1 MREEED
7 NLSRMLDRLI
17 QEARRISLGLR
28 VETGEVEAESVDPM
42 RAEQVAR
49 RCVGMASSLL
59 GERDELSAAEI
70 MKWFGDRRELARQ
83 KLSKLGVRERQIVL
97 LVGHGYANKQCA
109 SILGVSEKTIEKYRG
124 LAGKKLSLNSAAEFA
139 QLIAAADLLAE
150 SNGTVRADGRE
161 PSQPSSSMADRKRS
175 FSPEGV
181 AGAC

>member
-1 MREEED
+1 MQEVEED

-17 QEARRISLGLR
+17 REARRISRGLR
-28 VETGEVEAESVDPM
+28 VETGEPESESSDPM
-42 RAEQVAR
+42 RAHQIAK

-59 GERDELSAAEI
+59 GERDELSAAQI

-109 SILGVSEKTIEKYRG
+109 AILGVSEKTIEKYRG

-150 SNGTVRADGRE
+150 SNGTVRADSLDQTAVGT
-161 PSQPSSSMADRKRS
+161 
-175 FSPEGV
+175 
-181 AGAC
+181 